1 MMISHFATAAI
12 LIAMGLDAAALPQV
26 EKMRKE
32 KVNLSDGKCMQSNIR
47 SRGKYSFANVEF
59 GLISRIPTRLPVRN
73 SLNPECRPR
82 GDKPPDREL
91 KLLVRP
97 RALAR
102 IRTT

>member
-1 MMISHFATAAI
+1 MISHFVTAAI
-12 LIAMGLDAAALPQV
+12 LIAMGFDAAALAQL
-26 EKMRKE
+26 EKTRKE
-32 KVNLSDGKCMQSNIR
+32 KVNLSEGKCVQSTTR

-59 GLISRIPTRLPVRN
+59 GLVSRISTRLLLRDL
-73 SLNPECRPR
+73 LNPECRPR

-91 KLLVRP
+91 KFLVRP